1 MYSYWYNLAEIN
13 CTPWALQCPI
23 KIYFLPH
30 VVLNPFNSST
40 LEAEICLSEFETSL
54 GYITMSRTVN
64 SQHYTETMSHRILKE
79 NKESYYLFEMH
90 RVLLHLKC
98 SVLCKKKQSCKV
110 FFLFS
115 HTYAN
120 LQAFI
125 SYLWKWPSV
134 VC

>member
-54 GYITMSRTVN
+54 RYITMSRTVN
-64 SQHYTETMSHRILKE
+64 SQHYTETMSHRTLKE
-79 NKESYYLFEMH
+79 NKENYYLFEMH

-98 SVLCKKKQSCKV
+98 SVLCKKKNRVVRCSSSSVIHMLIYKHS
-110 FFLFS
+110 LA
-115 HTYAN
+115 TYGN
-120 LQAFI
+120 DHQ
-125 SYLWKWPSV
+125 
-134 VC
+134 